1 LGLIIGIALGVL
13 LALLIFKNGKTVLGL
28 FVIGV
33 IALIW
38 MQVNNGDAAK
48 RAAKS
53 TSNIERIGSKLT
65 RSDVK

>member
-53 TSNIERIGSKLT
+53 TANIERIGSKLT